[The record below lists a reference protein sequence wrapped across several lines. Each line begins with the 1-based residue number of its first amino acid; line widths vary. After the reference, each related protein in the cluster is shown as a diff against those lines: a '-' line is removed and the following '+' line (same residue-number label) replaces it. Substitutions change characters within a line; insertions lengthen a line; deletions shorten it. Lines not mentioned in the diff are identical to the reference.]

1 MYTAYNLKI
10 SEDFFNDILY
20 DYYDFGEDMDRYIQ
34 IGKDHML
41 PRTTV
46 YKKKFIEL
54 VRRKIINGREI
65 QKECFPVIDADVF
78 ISHSH
83 NDKDLAN
90 ALAGWLHKKF
100 DLKVFIDSNVW
111 EYSDDL
117 LTEIN
122 DKYSNKQ
129 YDTDGRVVYNYKS
142 CNLASQHVNVMLLT
156 ALQKMIDKTEC
167 IIFLNTDN
175 SVHIYEKST
184 MRLNQT
190 YSPWIYSEILN
201 TQLIRKK
208 PLFYY
213 RKYKNYKKSVA
224 SESVKFINALQ
235 IAYNVSL
242 DHLIELDS
250 KHLIEWYK
258 KYFYE
263 NKKYEEYPLD
273 ALYSFTNQKDIDD
286 AKIISNRATEEDLYI
301 LKSAVDGDP
310 IAQIRL
316 SESIYQ
322 VCCEA
327 SDLNCT
333 VCQDRR
339 CQFKNN

>member
-1 MYTAYNLKI
+1 MYTAYNLNI

-54 VRRKIINGREI
+54 VRRKIINGSEI

-83 NDKDLAN
+83 NDEDLAN

-129 YDTDGRVVYNYKS
+129 YDTDGGVVYNYKS
-142 CNLASQHVNVMLLT
+142 CNLA
-156 ALQKMIDKTEC
+156 
-167 IIFLNTDN
+167 
-175 SVHIYEKST
+175 
-184 MRLNQT
+184 
-190 YSPWIYSEILN
+190 
-201 TQLIRKK
+201 
-208 PLFYY
+208 
-213 RKYKNYKKSVA
+213 
-224 SESVKFINALQ
+224 
-235 IAYNVSL
+235 
-242 DHLIELDS
+242 
-250 KHLIEWYK
+250 
-258 KYFYE
+258 
-263 NKKYEEYPLD
+263 
-273 ALYSFTNQKDIDD
+273 
-286 AKIISNRATEEDLYI
+286 
-301 LKSAVDGDP
+301 
-310 IAQIRL
+310 
-316 SESIYQ
+316 
-322 VCCEA
+322 
-327 SDLNCT
+327 
-333 VCQDRR
+333 
-339 CQFKNN
+339 